1 MAHSMARGDLSDQAW
16 HKIQP
21 LLPPERNGKRGRP
34 YKDHR
39 TVINGILWIART
51 GAPWRDLPERYG
63 SCKTCHDRLAKW
75 QKDGIWRTVL
85 QALQGQADVAGEVL
99 WDECAIDSTS
109 VKAHPHGE
117 LRSPQNAA
125 GAKHAPAK
133 KGALARPRPP
143 VEQARKGRAAVGAL

>member
-1 MAHSMARGDLSDQAW
+1 MARGDLSDQAW

-39 TVINGILWIART
+39 SVINGILWIART

-75 QKDGIWRTVL
+75 QKDGTWHKVL
-85 QALQGQADVAGEVL
+85 QALQGHTDACGEVL
-99 WDECAIDSTS
+99 WDDCAIDSTS
-109 VKAHPHGE
+109 VKAHPH
-117 LRSPQNAA
+117 AA
-125 GAKHAPAK
+125 GARRAQAK

-143 VEQARKGRAAVGAL
+143 VEQARRGWAAAGVV